1 MSTPVVFIGHRRAG
15 LARCNV
21 GGPAAQD
28 WRLAG
33 GSGAKC
39 PLLM

>member
-15 LARCNV
+15 LAGCNV
-21 GGPAAQD
+21 SGPAAQE
-28 WRLAG
+28 WRLAD